1 MSYSSFKEKQEAMA
15 QAVVTYIKI
24 GMNKTAA
31 VKKVADEF
39 GYVTQNP
46 VWTAL
51 KKFLAESEKEVC
63 DDK

>member
-1 MSYSSFKEKQEAMA
+1 MA